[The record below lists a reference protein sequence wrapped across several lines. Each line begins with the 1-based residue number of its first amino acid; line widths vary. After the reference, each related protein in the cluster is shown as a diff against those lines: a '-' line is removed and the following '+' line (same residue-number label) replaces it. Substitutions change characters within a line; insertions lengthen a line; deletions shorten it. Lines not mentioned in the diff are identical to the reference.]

1 MSEVTYSKFDA
12 SKYLNNEEAL
22 RDYLDI
28 ALEDGDTATIQLVLR
43 DIAKARGMSELA
55 RKTNLNRESLYKTL
69 SAQGNPSFASML
81 KIMNALGMKI
91 TLANITQ

>member
-1 MSEVTYSKFDA
+1 MSDVTYRKFDA
-12 SKYLNNEEAL
+12 SKYLDSEEAL

-69 SAQGNPSFASML
+69 SAQGNPSFASIM
-81 KIMNALGMKI
+81 KIMNALGLKI
-91 TLANITQ
+91 KLANITQ